1 MGGPTCRVGT
11 AWNGQRRIRGS
22 DTVEWGTTTFEAQVF
37 AQLMDSENSPKR
49 TPLPWAGLIIYLG
62 LALLSTVAVVIAD
75 WTDHVALV
83 PIVGVIGA
91 VTGVLLARSLFSG
104 RTAALLAT
112 AYGLFITSWLLAGTL
127 DPGLPWRERFLEV
140 WSRFEV
146 FLAIVLTGD
155 QNYDTLMV
163 VFLWCLGYWAMVV
176 FGAWSLFRRGGL
188 WGAVVPLGVALF
200 FNTLYYEG
208 AGRLDLVFAT
218 YLLLSV
224 FMFIFQEVRDRQ
236 SLWEAMRARVP
247 SHTTSHVVRV
257 SALFALGLVF
267 LAWAGPA
274 FAEHERA
281 ASIWT
286 TISSPWRSTRDRL
299 DNMVSGLGSPA
310 LLIIDEFGSQLE
322 LDAGVEPVDALV
334 MEVEPESQVQGPG
347 RFYWRARSYDTY
359 QSGGWSS
366 SGTEEELFDPAD
378 EGLQL
383 PDYEAR
389 EKVQVAFEVNNAV
402 QRVLYLPSQPI
413 WVDRPAT
420 LRAERADGELVDVR
434 AVLAEQPVNRG
445 ETYRA
450 LSAIAVPDAR
460 QLRKA
465 GEEYPE
471 WVRER
476 YLQLPE
482 TVTPRTRE
490 LAQGIAGNMATPYDK
505 AQAVTAW
512 LRTNIQYQ
520 RVTEAPPPEGEPL
533 DWFLFEYK
541 IGFCNYYA
549 TAEVVMLRSVG
560 VPARLAVGYAR
571 GDYDAERGV
580 YEVWAEDYHAWP
592 EVYFPGYG
600 WVEFE
605 PTVSQPPLIRPAPPS
620 AAGAEPDDPPSVV
633 GSRGEAEALR
643 LARLEDP
650 FGTDETAADTSR
662 GLAGGPELKLALAAF
677 GFIGLLGLAWTWVDV
692 GWRGKLGTAGG
703 WLSRKTGLNMFERA
717 VRWTD
722 VSSPTAHAYH
732 RWVRWLPRLGL
743 HVDPQQ
749 TPYERAMAFERAYP
763 ALAEPVWDLVDA
775 YTRERFAA
783 SSPQAYEAGRAWQ
796 GLVRQLLAAWAG
808 GIGSRLLGWM
818 QEERGAPSDERRT
831 EASEKPQ
838 WPWAGGY

>member
-1 MGGPTCRVGT
+1 MY
-11 AWNGQRRIRGS
+11 
-22 DTVEWGTTTFEAQVF
+22 
-37 AQLMDSENSPKR
+37 SENSPKR
-49 TPLPWAGLIIYLG
+49 TPIAWPGLILYLG
-62 LALLSTVAVVIAD
+62 LAFLSTVAVVIAD

-83 PIVGVIGA
+83 PIVGMV
-91 VTGVLLARSLFSG
+91 GVVAGVALARSLFSG
-104 RTAALLAT
+104 RLAALLAT
-112 AYGLFITSWLLAGTL
+112 VYGLFITSWLLAATL
-127 DPGLPWRERFLEV
+127 EPALPWRERFLEV
-140 WSRFEV
+140 WSRFWV
-146 FLAIVLTGD
+146 FLTIVVTGD
-155 QNYDTLMV
+155 QNFDTLMV
-163 VFLWCLGYWAMVV
+163 IFLWCVGYWAMAV

-200 FNTLYYEG
+200 LNTLYHEG
-208 AGRLDLVFAT
+208 AGRLDLVLAF

-224 FMFIFQEVRDRQ
+224 LMFIFQEVRDRQ

-247 SHTTSHVVRV
+247 SHTISHVVRV

-274 FAEHERA
+274 FAENERA
-281 ASIWT
+281 ASIWSKV
-286 TISSPWRSTRDRL
+286 SSPWRSTRDRL

-322 LDAGVEPVDALV
+322 LAAGVDPVDALV
-334 MEVEPESQVQGPG
+334 MEVEPVSQVQGPG

-359 QSGGWSS
+359 RGGGWSS
-366 SGTEEELFDPAD
+366 SATSEEPFDPGD
-378 EGLQL
+378 EGIRL
-383 PDYEAR
+383 PDYAAR
-389 EKVQVAFEVNNAV
+389 ETVQVAFEVNNAV
-402 QRVLYLPSQPI
+402 QRVLYLPAQPI

-420 LRAERADGELVDVR
+420 LRAERANGELVDVS
-434 AVLAEQPVNRG
+434 AVLSEQPVNRG
-445 ETYRA
+445 EIYRA

-465 GEEYPE
+465 GEEYPD

-490 LAQGIAGNMATPYDK
+490 LAQGVAGSMGTPYDK
-505 AQAVTAW
+505 AEAITAW

-520 RVTEAPPPEGEPL
+520 RVTEAPPADVEPL
-533 DWFLFEYK
+533 DWFLFEYRT
-541 IGFCNYYA
+541 GFCNYYA

-605 PTVSQPPLIRPAPPS
+605 PTVSQPPLIRPAPLS
-620 AAGAEPDDPPSVV
+620 AEGSEQDDPPSAV

-662 GLAGGPELKLALAAF
+662 GWMGPRELRLVLSVL
-677 GFIGLLGLAWTWVDV
+677 GLIGLLALIWTRVDV
-692 GWRGKLGTAGG
+692 TWRGKVAAAGG
-703 WLSRKTGLNMFERA
+703 WLSRTTRLGLFESA
-717 VRWTD
+717 VQWAEFA
-722 VSSPTAHAYH
+722 SPTARAYH

-749 TPYERAMAFERAYP
+749 TPFERAAAFERAYP
-763 ALAEPVWDLVDA
+763 GLADQVWELVDA

-783 SSPQAYEAGRAWQ
+783 SSSENNDAGRAWNR
-796 GLVRQLLAAWAG
+796 LVRQLLWAWVG
-808 GIGSRLLGWM
+808 QVGSRALSWM
-818 QEERGAPSDERRT
+818 QEEEAALTAERRA
-831 EASEKPQ
+831 EGLWE
-838 WPWAGGY
+838 